1 MATHDLDPLQTQDR
15 PDEAFETSWRRGFR
29 RRLLIIGVVFGL
41 WTVGIQARLVF
52 LQVVAHPRYLEQ
64 ANDQQMRVFEPA
76 AKRGDLLDR
85 NGEVLAYS
93 VDADTISVNPRVVKD
108 AQKTVAALC
117 KVFRDCTAQER
128 ESLVEAVSNR
138 KSAFAYIRRG
148 VAPGIGPRVA
158 ALKLPGVEVRVES
171 KRYYPNRGMG
181 AHLIGF
187 VGRDNNGLGGIEQV
201 YDSVVRGKKGR
212 VLMLT
217 DARHASVESRVELE
231 ATAGASLELTI
242 DQYLQ
247 HIAERELRAGVE
259 KHNATAGT
267 LVALDPNTGEILA
280 LANYPPFNPNAPND
294 VDADVRRNRAVQEVY
309 EPGSTFKM
317 VTAAAAI
324 EEGLLTADS
333 LIETAPGYITIPG
346 RKPIRD
352 EHYYGPQMTF
362 HDIIVKSSNVGA
374 IRAGWQIGA
383 ERLNRYVRRF
393 GFGEIHAPDFRGVSG
408 GKVWRPEDLNQLSLA
423 SVSMGYQVS
432 VTPMQ
437 MAAATAAIAN
447 GGTLFE
453 PHLVRAIIRD
463 GVREEIAPKALR
475 RAIATATAATLTTMM
490 EDVVV
495 RGTAKAAAIPGY
507 QVAGKTGT
515 AQKIVN
521 KAYSSS
527 NHYGSFTGFVPSRR
541 PALAVLVVIDDPKT
555 GGFFGGTVAAPVFQ
569 KFAEAALRHLGIA
582 PTLNPTTPLVVQS
595 DAVLPARYSGRVPDS
610 QRGVM
615 QANGAVLMPDVTGMG
630 ARDATRVLMQLGLAV
645 RMSGNG
651 VVITQSPAVGET
663 ITSGAVSRLELGRQR
678 PTPPAGGRQ

>member
-1 MATHDLDPLQTQDR
+1 
-15 PDEAFETSWRRGFR
+15 
-29 RRLLIIGVVFGL
+29 
-41 WTVGIQARLVF
+41 
-52 LQVVAHPRYLEQ
+52 
-64 ANDQQMRVFEPA
+64 
-76 AKRGDLLDR
+76 
-85 NGEVLAYS
+85 
-93 VDADTISVNPRVVKD
+93 
-108 AQKTVAALC
+108 
-117 KVFRDCTAQER
+117 
-128 ESLVEAVSNR
+128 
-138 KSAFAYIRRG
+138 
-148 VAPGIGPRVA
+148 
-158 ALKLPGVEVRVES
+158 
-171 KRYYPNRGMG
+171 
-181 AHLIGF
+181 
-187 VGRDNNGLGGIEQV
+187 
-201 YDSVVRGKKGR
+201 
-212 VLMLT
+212 
-217 DARHASVESRVELE
+217 
-231 ATAGASLELTI
+231 
-242 DQYLQ
+242 
-247 HIAERELRAGVE
+247 
-259 KHNATAGT
+259 
-267 LVALDPNTGEILA
+267 
-280 LANYPPFNPNAPND
+280 
-294 VDADVRRNRAVQEVY
+294 
-309 EPGSTFKM
+309 
-317 VTAAAAI
+317 
-324 EEGLLTADS
+324 
-333 LIETAPGYITIPG
+333 
-346 RKPIRD
+346 
-352 EHYYGPQMTF
+352 
-362 HDIIVKSSNVGA
+362 
-374 IRAGWQIGA
+374 
-383 ERLNRYVRRF
+383 
-393 GFGEIHAPDFRGVSG
+393 
-408 GKVWRPEDLNQLSLA
+408 
-423 SVSMGYQVS
+423 
-432 VTPMQ
+432 MQ

>member
-138 KSAFAYIRRG
+138 KFAFAYIRRG

-333 LIETAPGYITIPG
+333 LIETQADPRRALLRAADDLSRHHREVEQRRRDQGGLADWRGATQSLRAPFWFRRNSRAGLPG
-346 RKPIRD
+346 RLGRQSVAARGSEP
-352 EHYYGPQMTF
+352 
-362 HDIIVKSSNVGA
+362 VV
-374 IRAGWQIGA
+374 AGLG
-383 ERLNRYVRRF
+383 L
-393 GFGEIHAPDFRGVSG
+393 DGVSG
-408 GKVWRPEDLNQLSLA
+408 FGHADA
-423 SVSMGYQVS
+423 D
-432 VTPMQ
+432 
-437 MAAATAAIAN
+437 
-447 GGTLFE
+447 GGG
-453 PHLVRAIIRD
+453 HRGHRQ
-463 GVREEIAPKALR
+463 R
-475 RAIATATAATLTTMM
+475 R
-490 EDVVV
+490 DVV
-495 RGTAKAAAIPGY
+495 
-507 QVAGKTGT
+507 
-515 AQKIVN
+515 
-521 KAYSSS
+521 
-527 NHYGSFTGFVPSRR
+527 
-541 PALAVLVVIDDPKT
+541 
-555 GGFFGGTVAAPVFQ
+555 
-569 KFAEAALRHLGIA
+569 
-582 PTLNPTTPLVVQS
+582 
-595 DAVLPARYSGRVPDS
+595 
-610 QRGVM
+610 
-615 QANGAVLMPDVTGMG
+615 
-630 ARDATRVLMQLGLAV
+630 
-645 RMSGNG
+645 
-651 VVITQSPAVGET
+651 
-663 ITSGAVSRLELGRQR
+663 
-678 PTPPAGGRQ
+678 